1 MTLRQ
6 SGRQS
11 GRHMVKHGLL
21 LVGLALVANQALAE
35 SPVERLFPDKSG
47 CYVRNYTAKHLASH
61 PKQRVT
67 GIAVIAEASIADPM
81 IGLWTAVDLRGVPG
95 GSYEALAYCEPVSAD
110 TLRCGMEGDA
120 GSYTV
125 SPSKDGTILIEVGPY
140 GMSFEGA
147 QGFATLESQS
157 GDDRSFILYPAACP

>member
-1 MTLRQ
+1 MRQ
-6 SGRQS
+6 RQS

-21 LVGLALVANQALAE
+21 SVGLALVASQALAE
-35 SPVERLFPDKSG
+35 SPIERFFPGKSG

-110 TLRCGMEGDA
+110 ALRCGMEGDA
-120 GSYTV
+120 GSYTL
-125 SPSKDGTILIEVGPY
+125 SPSKDGAILIEVGPY
-140 GMSFEGA
+140 GMSFEGD